1 MRLQK
6 STISRP
12 NQWPCLLLMVALAT
26 SGLTGCLRKKSSSS
40 VTSIPSSLVL
50 SGRVTLTDKSPAASA
65 AIYLG
70 INQTAITTAGSDGA
84 FTITLDANAIS
95 LLSGEVKNNS
105 IRLYAVDAKDT
116 AQQGS
121 SSPIN
126 LGARG
131 GVDLADITL
140 SQTAT
145 VKGEVL
151 QIASGKKQSQPAI
164 GVRVFSGHAVTT
176 TGDDGSFTLK
186 GVVPG
191 TVTVAAGPLNSSAQQ
206 SITVQPGQ
214 LAALKR
220 PLVIFPLTGV
230 NGLLIPDAST
240 SVADFAKQGR
250 PFMRTFNPVAN
261 SSAYYIRY
269 SSDATQLS
277 AAAAGGAPWQQINDS
292 FDFDFQKN
300 GGSILYYQFADIQQ
314 QGLSEVFTLP
324 VVLDNFLA
332 TTGLILGDGSGILT
346 SNVAP
351 VTVIVPPAAYRM
363 RVAPS
368 IDTLLV
374 TPWQEP
380 KPSFVFNFPF
390 IRDPSTNFLQGFGNV
405 TLYLQ
410 YQDAGGMV
418 SPMYNASA
426 TLNLF
431 PPAISPQVFR
441 VNGGAVVTSTR
452 LVQLDINVPPN
463 AFEMLIFEAE
473 TPNDFNTPIPTLN
486 TNSTPQTR
494 NIWLAGQPSSFYT
507 FTSIGSK
514 TLYLQFRSIDQAVS
528 PVYKYPIIVQPFAD
542 PLLGGFLINGGAP
555 IALSP
560 FLDIALRIPPTA
572 THFRIFDSAQRA
584 LINAASV
591 TPNNSVGLS
600 GVFGIETSVVVPWL
614 ELTPNFIFTPQVSSG
629 VVTLYIQF
637 KNQDHDVSP
646 VYQRTINIQPQP
658 PGSGAFAVNPDPV
671 TRDSALVTTS
681 SLVFLKIVPP
691 PGYIGGAMTIYEG
704 NIPDQLLANFIAVPQ
719 PDPISGEQP
728 LTPFK
733 LTGIGAHT
741 IYVRFKTID
750 QVGVETL
757 SPAALMR
764 TIFYEPFPL
773 ALTGIKINNGAATVA
788 VADIG
793 NVLLAL
799 TAPTNVTKMRLI
811 TDLIDDL
818 STKPFQA
825 FNAAINNFALPA
837 STGQH
842 TVYVQY
848 QNNDG
853 DISSVFSSFITVIP

>member
-6 STISRP
+6 SAIP
-12 NQWPCLLLMVALAT
+12 HHKQWPHLLLMVALAI
-26 SGLTGCLRKKSSSS
+26 SALTGCLRKKSSSS

-50 SGRVTLTDKSPAASA
+50 SGRVLAADKSPAASA
-65 AIYLG
+65 AIYVG
-70 INQTAITTAGSDGA
+70 INQTAITTAGLDGA
-84 FTITLDANAIS
+84 FNITLDASAIA
-95 LLSGEVKNNS
+95 LLSGEVKNNT

-116 AQQGS
+116 ALQGS
-121 SSPIN
+121 STPIN
-126 LGARG
+126 LAARG
-131 GVDLADITL
+131 VVDLSDITL

-145 VKGEVL
+145 IKGTVL
-151 QIASGKKQSQPAI
+151 QISSGKQQSQPAI
-164 GVRVFSGHAVTT
+164 GVRVFAGHAITT

-220 PLVIFPLTGV
+220 PLVIFPLAGV
-230 NGLLIPDAST
+230 NGLVIPDASS

-250 PFMRTFNPVAN
+250 PFTRSFNPVAN

-269 SSDATQLS
+269 SSDASQLS
-277 AAAAGGAPWQQINDS
+277 TAAVGGASWQQINDS

-300 GGSILYYQFADIQQ
+300 GGSTLYYQFADIQQ

-324 VVLDNFLA
+324 VILDNFSA
-332 TTGLILGDGSGILT
+332 TTGLILGDGSGILP

-368 IDTLLV
+368 IDALLV

-380 KPSFVFNFPF
+380 KPSFVYSFPF
-390 IRDPSTNFLQGFGNV
+390 LRDPSTNFLQGFGNV
-405 TLYLQ
+405 TLFLQ

-418 SPMYNASA
+418 SPMYSASA

-431 PPAISPQVFR
+431 PPAVSPQVFR
-441 VNGGAVVTSTR
+441 VNGGAAVTSTR

-463 AFEMLIFEAE
+463 AFEMLIFEAD
-473 TPNDFNTPIPTLN
+473 TPNSFNTPFPILN
-486 TNSTPQTR
+486 NNSTPQTR
-494 NIWLAGQPSSFYT
+494 NIWLAAQPSSFYT

-542 PLLGGFLINGGAP
+542 PILGGFLINGGAP
-555 IALSP
+555 VALSP
-560 FLDIALRIPPTA
+560 FLDIALKIPPTA

-584 LINAASV
+584 MINAASV
-591 TPNNSVGLS
+591 TPNNSGLS
-600 GVFGIETSVVVPWL
+600 GAFGIESSLIVPWL

-629 VVTLYIQF
+629 VVTLYVQF

-646 VYQRTINIQPQP
+646 VYQHTINIQPQP
-658 PGSGAFAVNPDPV
+658 PGSGALAINPDPV
-671 TRDSALVTTS
+671 TGDSALVTTS

-691 PGYIGGAMTIYEG
+691 PGYIGGVMTIYEG
-704 NIPDQLLANFIAVPQ
+704 NIPDHLLSNFIAVPQ
-719 PDPISGEQP
+719 PDPISGELP

-733 LTGIGAHT
+733 LTGPGVHT

-750 QVGVETL
+750 QIGVETL

-773 ALTGIKINNGAATVA
+773 ALTGIKINDGATTVA

-793 NVLLAL
+793 NVSLAL

-811 TDLIDDL
+811 TDLVDDL
-818 STKPFQA
+818 PTKPFQA
-825 FNAAINNFALPA
+825 FSAAVNNFTLPI

-848 QNNDG
+848 QNDNG
-853 DISSVFSSFITVIP
+853 DISSVFSNFITVIP

>member
-1 MRLQK
+1 MRLQT
-6 STISRP
+6 SMIPSP
-12 NQWPCLLLMVALAT
+12 NQWPHLLLIVALAA
-26 SGLTGCLRKKSSSS
+26 SALTGCLRKKSSSS
-40 VTSIPSSLVL
+40 ITSIPSSLVL
-50 SGRVTLTDKSPAASA
+50 TGRIFVSDKSPAASA
-65 AIYLG
+65 SIYVG
-70 INQTAITTAGSDGA
+70 INQTAITTAGIDGA

-95 LLSGEVKNNS
+95 LLSGEVTNNA

-126 LGARG
+126 LTARG
-131 GVDLADITL
+131 VVNLADITL

-151 QIASGKKQSQPAI
+151 QIASGKKQSQPAT
-164 GVRVFSGHAVTT
+164 GVRVFAGHAITT

-191 TVTVAAGPLNSSAQQ
+191 TITVAAGPLNSSAQQ

-214 LAALKR
+214 LAALKK

-230 NGLLIPDAST
+230 NGLVVPDTST

-269 SSDATQLS
+269 STDASQLN
-277 AAAAGGAPWQQINDS
+277 ATAAGGAPWQQINDS

-300 GGSILYYQFADIQQ
+300 GGSTLYYQFADIQQ

-324 VVLDNFLA
+324 VVLDNFAA
-332 TTGLILGDGSGILT
+332 TTGLILGDGSGILP
-346 SNVAP
+346 SNIAP
-351 VTVIVPPAAYRM
+351 VTVVVPPAAYRM

-431 PPAISPQVFR
+431 PPAASPQVFR
-441 VNGGAVVTSTR
+441 VNGGAAVTSTR

-473 TPNDFNTPIPTLN
+473 TPIMSNTLIPTLN

-494 NIWLAGQPSSFYT
+494 NIWLAAQPSSFYT
-507 FTSIGSK
+507 FTSTGSK

-542 PLLGGFLINGGAP
+542 PLLGGFLINGDAP
-555 IALSP
+555 TTPSP
-560 FLDIALRIPPTA
+560 FLDIALKIPPTA

-591 TPNNSVGLS
+591 TPNNSGLS
-600 GVFGIETSVVVPWL
+600 DTFGIESSVIVPWL

-629 VVTLYIQF
+629 VVTLYVQF

-646 VYQRTINIQPQP
+646 VYQHTINIQPQP
-658 PGSGAFAVNPDPV
+658 QGTGALAINPDPV
-671 TRDSALVTTS
+671 THESALVTTS
-681 SLVFLKIVPP
+681 SLVNLKIVPP

-704 NIPDQLLANFIAVPQ
+704 NIPDHLLSNFTAVPQ
-719 PDPISGEQP
+719 PDPISGDLP

-733 LTGIGAHT
+733 LNGTGAHT

-773 ALTGIKINNGAATVA
+773 ALTGIKINDGAATVA

-793 NVLLAL
+793 NVSLSL
-799 TAPTNVTKMRLI
+799 TAPPNVTKMRII

-825 FNAAINNFALPA
+825 FSAAITNFALPA

-848 QNNDG
+848 LNNDG
-853 DISSVFSSFITVIP
+853 DISSVFSSFIMVVP